1 IVRDVIRD
9 ERMTVDM
16 DGFDSAMETQRT
28 QSRSVLRFASAGEA
42 FKSLS
47 ARGIR
52 PEFVGYSQ
60 LSCTASV
67 LVLAKDGQPMNLASE
82 GQDIEVVVDRTP
94 FYGESGGQMGD
105 SGTITGMADNA
116 GLSVRI
122 SDTIKD
128 PSGLIIHRGTVISG
142 TIHEAEIVTLTIDA
156 VARDAIACN
165 HTATHI
171 LHAALQAILGKH
183 VKQAGSL
190 VGPDRLRFDFTHFSQ
205 VEPDD
210 LEKIEGFVNSR
221 IRENVDVAIE
231 EMDAEDA
238 FKTGAMALFE
248 EKYGDRVR
256 VISLSSF
263 SKELCGGTHTT
274 RTGNIGAFKILS
286 ESSVAAGVRRIEAV
300 TGDAAILEA
309 QKTSRMLSEL
319 SALLKIR
326 PDDMAV
332 RIEKLLS
339 RQKMLEKEIEALKI
353 RMASESV
360 DTGDSGIQDINGVHV
375 LVKKVA
381 VDSPASLRELGDR
394 LRNKIQ
400 SGIVILGSESD
411 GKALLLALV
420 TKDLTSRFHA
430 GNIVKAIASVVGGS
444 GGGRPDMAQ
453 AGGTQPENME
463 QALEKAIDLIRK

>member
-1 IVRDVIRD
+1 
-9 ERMTVDM
+9 M
-16 DGFDSAMETQRT
+16 
-28 QSRSVLRFASAGEA
+28 
-42 FKSLS
+42 
-47 ARGIR
+47 
-52 PEFVGYSQ
+52 
-60 LSCTASV
+60 
-67 LVLAKDGQPMNLASE
+67 
-82 GQDIEVVVDRTP
+82 
-94 FYGESGGQMGD
+94 
-105 SGTITGMADNA
+105 
-116 GLSVRI
+116 
-122 SDTIKD
+122 
-128 PSGLIIHRGTVISG
+128 
-142 TIHEAEIVTLTIDA
+142 
-156 VARDAIACN
+156 
-165 HTATHI
+165 
-171 LHAALQAILGKH
+171 
-183 VKQAGSL
+183 
-190 VGPDRLRFDFTHFSQ
+190 
-205 VEPDD
+205 EPDD
-210 LEKIEGFVNSR
+210 LEKIEGFVNNR

-309 QKTSRMLSEL
+309 QKTGRMLSEL

-430 GNIVKAIASVVGGS
+430 GNLVKAIASVVGGS

-453 AGGTQPENME
+453 AGGTQPENLE